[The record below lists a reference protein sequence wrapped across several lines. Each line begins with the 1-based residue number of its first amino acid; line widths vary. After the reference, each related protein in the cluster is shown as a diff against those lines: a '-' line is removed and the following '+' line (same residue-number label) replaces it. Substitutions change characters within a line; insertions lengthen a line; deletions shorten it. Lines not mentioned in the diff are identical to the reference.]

1 MTKDNSSNFDWEEF
15 ENAVSFLK
23 SEVGKMKWRDVIK
36 AATGKRVLDFNDETL
51 EAINILDSWI
61 KENFKLLQDLG
72 LTYTGRVNEFGD
84 FMESKVKENFK
95 NKDLEFLPTIN
106 TDGKAQSSGYPD
118 YKINYKNNTIY
129 GDCKVISTD
138 TKTSSF
144 RSFYYQPTKKGKVL
158 EDAPHFL
165 LIFEREQKI
174 TTEGKKDNSHPFKI
188 IDHKIVDLYDFI
200 IGFKAEFQ
208 ANNIETFNLR
218 ELSKKD

>member
-15 ENAVSFLK
+15 ESAVSFLK

-36 AATGKRVLDFNDETL
+36 AATGKRVLAFNDETL

-61 KENFKLLQDLG
+61 KENFKLLQEVG
-72 LTYTGRVNEFGD
+72 LTYEGRVNEFGD

-95 NKDLEFLPTIN
+95 HKDLEFLPTIN

-129 GDCKVISTD
+129 GDCKVISTE

-165 LIFEREQKI
+165 LIFEREQK
-174 TTEGKKDNSHPFKI
+174 TTTAGKNDNSYPFKI

-208 ANNIETFNLR
+208 ANNKETFNLR
-218 ELSKKD
+218 ELSKKN